1 MSHRR
6 ESQWVNELACTNKE
20 KKKAENARAIGGY
33 RGAGQGMDGWW
44 WMGWDVMSLSKKKN
58 GWTYEHRPTTTTMGL
73 LLLLLLLLVVVVSIS
88 AVRNLYHLARLDF
101 NRRMHE
107 SRMLCSVA
115 ACLLLYFYRTAN
127 PLSYLFP
134 HTLFTLYPSTR
145 PNTYAHTYP
154 YPRSLLNSPTP
165 FLRLTSSWNPPP
177 LRLLLPSPFFCWCML
192 HKTRQRNCR

>member
-1 MSHRR
+1 
-6 ESQWVNELACTNKE
+6 
-20 KKKAENARAIGGY
+20 
-33 RGAGQGMDGWW
+33 
-44 WMGWDVMSLSKKKN
+44 
-58 GWTYEHRPTTTTMGL
+58 MGL
-73 LLLLLLLLVVVVSIS
+73 LLQLLLLLVVVVSIS
-88 AVRNLYHLARLDF
+88 AVRDLYHLARLDF

-165 FLRLTSSWNPPP
+165 FLRLTSSWTPPP
-177 LRLLLPSPFFCWCML
+177 SPPPTPLALFLLMHAAQDKAKELSLKW
-192 HKTRQRNCR
+192 TETN